1 MNRRPLFPPK
11 GGTEKLETIMNR
23 KSILA
28 YALLLVT
35 STAVAQTNNLG
46 SRALWASINGIK
58 NASLGDYV
66 QHTNKVLVSWRM
78 LPGDNG
84 DTAFDLY
91 RTVGM
96 GAEERI
102 ASNLKATNYQDV
114 SASKTSDNTYRLTY
128 AGSNETIGTFT
139 LPLAQV
145 SGGYPYI
152 SIPLRDTKDVYANTD
167 KIVYTANDVS
177 VGDLDGDGEYEIVVK
192 RLQSVKDASGNII
205 SDGSGAS
212 YSQQDCLYAVIW
224 DAYKLDG
231 TFLWRIKGGPGII
244 LGNSSSFAIADFDG
258 DGCAEMAIRTCEGT
272 VFGDG
277 TEIGDTNGDG
287 KIDYRTW
294 GNLGTDNEGYV
305 DHYNSA
311 GPEFIS
317 IIDGKTGRE
326 LARENFINR
335 ENSKSWGDDY
345 WKRACS
351 FRVGVGCFDNTG
363 LPSVVVGR
371 GVYAHSVIEAW
382 DYRNGR
388 LTKRWRFDTND
399 NKTGRDG
406 KAYSDYAAQGNHSL
420 NVADLDGD
428 GLDEVM
434 YGSMAVDH
442 DGVGLWTTKLGHGDA
457 NHVGKFLPDREGL
470 QMYHCLES
478 GTTMVAV
485 HDAKTGAVIW
495 KKEADSE
502 NDTGRCLVADID
514 PNSPGCEFW
523 WYGSN
528 AHSQDGMTD
537 LGYKPASCN
546 MAIWFDGTLSRQLI
560 NENIIHSPAN
570 GRTFTMYRYS
580 ETFIN
585 GTKSNPSWY
594 GDILGDWREEVIL
607 PDVTRLAD
615 LKIFSTWYPTTH
627 RFPWLMTDHTY
638 WMSALN
644 ENIGYNQPTNVG
656 YYLGTDLNS
665 DEEAWDAAREVM
677 NTNILATPF
686 EASIEIT
693 AMANYANIGTIY
705 PSTTQSDYYLPVV
718 GVKTTDTNGLIP
730 MLSGTFTTLDG
741 TTTSIGSGVGDVLF
755 GEDYENRVDASDWT
769 VQNGQITA
777 TLATGDA
784 TYGNYVR
791 LTNSSGSGNRYAKK
805 AISDITSDN
814 YILEFDAFMKS
825 SGHSGQVTQL
835 VIGTADLNKFNY
847 SIYEGDEYIFSLRS
861 DGSYST
867 DFYVAGTA
875 SNKSGT
881 FSGFNESWCHFKIE
895 VKDKVYYTISKNGV
909 TLMEKSY
916 NVKTGRKPVCI
927 FALVGRPGNTAY
939 TNTYGEILIDNIVVR
954 NEPVDLSSFTF
965 TKPGTLT
972 VTADLGTSHGY
983 APATASFT
991 VEKPYYKLYESPDY
1005 STIPAADAA
1014 TVLGGTFSDSPYNS
1028 RWSNWSKTNATYGDS
1043 YVMVSSGKEGGYLDK
1058 DEMLYFN
1065 RTNNAVFH
1073 LVQDFGIG
1081 HNYTNGNTLISVKGL
1096 GDNKTIVYHKADHSR
1111 GGNANIDLGYGY
1123 ANDDGTWGY
1132 ELPGNTT
1139 FCQFAAYIPVT
1150 VLIGDLNHDGYVNIT
1165 DVVLLSNYVLGNEAN
1180 IFKFEADL
1188 NGDGLVN
1195 ITDVVTLT
1203 GIVLNN

>member
-1 MNRRPLFPPK
+1 MNV
-11 GGTEKLETIMNR
+11 
-23 KSILA
+23 KSFLTLA
-28 YALLLVT
+28 CLGIA
-35 STAVAQTNNLG
+35 SFAAAQTNNLQ
-46 SRALWASINGIK
+46 SRALWASINGTK
-58 NASLGDYV
+58 NASLGDYQ
-66 QHTNKVLVSWRM
+66 QHTGKVLVTWRM
-78 LPGDNG
+78 LPSDNG

-91 RTVGM
+91 RTIGT
-96 GAEERI
+96 GTEQLI
-102 ASNLKATNYQDV
+102 ASNIAATNYQDA
-114 SASKTSDNTYRLTY
+114 SASKTADNTYRLTY
-128 AGSNETIGTFT
+128 AGSNETIGTYT
-139 LPLAQV
+139 LPQAQV
-145 SGGYPYI
+145 SGGLPYI

-192 RLQSVKDASGNII
+192 RLQSVKDEDGNVI

-224 DAYKLDG
+224 DAYRLDG

-244 LGNSSSFAIADFDG
+244 LGNSSSFAIADFNG

-277 TEIGDTNGDG
+277 TAIGDTNGDG

-294 GNLGTDNEGYV
+294 GNLGTSNEGYV

-317 IIDGKTGRE
+317 IIDGRTGRE
-326 LARENFINR
+326 LARDNFIDR
-335 ENSKSWGDDY
+335 ETSLSWGDSY

-351 FRVGVGCFDNTG
+351 FRIGVGCFDNTG
-363 LPSVVVGR
+363 LPSVVLGR

-382 DYRNGR
+382 DYRNGT
-388 LTKRWRFDTND
+388 LSKRWRFDTN
-399 NKTGRDG
+399 NSGYGKDG
-406 KAYSDYAAQGNHSL
+406 NANSAYAGQGNHSL

-442 DGVGLWTTKLGHGDA
+442 DGIGLWTTKLGHGDA
-457 NHVGKFLPDREGL
+457 NHVGKFLPARDGL

-478 GTTMVAV
+478 GKTMVAL

-495 KKEADSE
+495 KKDADSD
-502 NDTGRCLVADID
+502 NDMGRCLVADID

-523 WYGSN
+523 YYGSN
-528 AHSQDGMTD
+528 AYSQDGATD

-570 GRTFTMYRYS
+570 GRTFTMYRYN

-607 PDVTRLAD
+607 PDATRLQD

-656 YYLGTDLNS
+656 YYLGSDLTS
-665 DEEAWDAAREVM
+665 DEEAWAAAKDLTNTGILDADFD
-677 NTNILATPF
+677 AT
-686 EASIEIT
+686 IEIT
-693 AMANYANIGTIY
+693 GMAQYANMATIY
-705 PSTTQSDYYLPVV
+705 PATKETDYYMPVV
-718 GVKTTDTNGLIP
+718 GVKTTDTQGKAVT
-730 MLSGTFTTLDG
+730 LSGTFTALDG
-741 TTTSIGSGVGDVLF
+741 TTTSIGSGVGDIIYS
-755 GEDYENRVDASDWT
+755 EDYENKNNASDW
-769 VQNGQITA
+769 VAQNGQLVA
-777 TLATGDA
+777 SLGTGDA
-784 TYGNYVR
+784 TYGNYVS
-791 LTNSSGSGNRYAKK
+791 LTNNSGSGNRYAKK
-805 AISDITSDN
+805 AISGITSDN
-814 YILEFDAFMKS
+814 YILEFDAFLKS
-825 SGHSGQVTQL
+825 SGHNSQVTQL
-835 VIGTADLNKFNY
+835 VIGTTDLNKFNY
-847 SIYEGDEYIFSLRS
+847 SVYEGDEYIFSLRS

-875 SNKSGT
+875 DNKSGT
-881 FSGFNESWCHFKIE
+881 FGGFNGSWCHFKIE
-895 VKDKVYYTISKNGV
+895 VKDKVYYTISKNGT

-916 NVKTGRKPVCI
+916 NIKTGRQAACI

-954 NEPVDLSSFTF
+954 NEPVDLSSYTF

-972 VTADLGTSHGY
+972 VTADIGATSGY
-983 APATASFT
+983 APVTASFT

-1005 STIPAADAA
+1005 STIQAVDAA
-1014 TVLGGTFSDSPYNS
+1014 TVLGGTFSDTPFTS
-1028 RWSNWSKTNATYGDS
+1028 RWSNWSKTNATYGES
-1043 YVMVSSGKEGGYLDK
+1043 YVMVSSGKEGGYLDD

-1065 RTNNAVFH
+1065 RTNSAVFH
-1073 LVQDFGIG
+1073 LVQGFGIG
-1081 HNYTNGNTLISVKGL
+1081 HNYTSGNTLVSANRL
-1096 GDNKTIVYHKADHSR
+1096 GDDKTIVYHKADLSR
-1111 GGNANIDLGYGY
+1111 GGNANIDAGYGY
-1123 ANDDGTWGY
+1123 ANGDGTWTY
-1132 ELPGNTT
+1132 ELYQNTT
-1139 FCQFAAYIPVT
+1139 FCQFAAYLPVT

-1165 DVVLLSNYVLGNEAN
+1165 DVVILSNYILGNEGN
-1180 IFKFEADL
+1180 VFQFEADL
-1188 NGDGLVN
+1188 NGDGSVN
-1195 ITDVVTLT
+1195 ITDIVTLT
-1203 GIVLNN
+1203 NLVLNQ